1 MEEITFGGVGASL
14 IITIVLSIA
23 YNFLP
28 NMDNKWKILV
38 AVLLGLGFG
47 ILKIPYEALP
57 WTVVHIVNSLLQ
69 GFLVGAG
76 AVGLDQMRR
85 NVTKP

>member
-1 MEEITFGGVGASL
+1 MEIEFGGIAASL
-14 IITIVLSIA
+14 IITVALSIA
-23 YNFLP
+23 YAFKP
-28 NMDNKWKILV
+28 DMHNKWKILI

-47 ILKIPYEALP
+47 IVKIPYEALP

-76 AVGLDQMRR
+76 AVGLNQMVR
-85 NVTKP
+85 NIPKS